1 MSLIRVHKWLRLW
14 SFSYKMWRPSRF
26 CSLILSI
33 FCYIQTT
40 IVNVKSF
47 AKFTFNLLYLSNYL
61 KILSKQFNAEWKH
74 LFNYKW
80 KNTKKVS
87 RNINRTEIVIS
98 KSKQKKFESDL
109 KNLNVAKNYILL
121 KELNTWELKLLQI
134 LVCNVMNDLS
144 IKLKKAKVFFFKMR

>member
-1 MSLIRVHKWLRLW
+1 
-14 SFSYKMWRPSRF
+14 MWRPSRF
-26 CSLILSI
+26 CSPILST

-40 IVNVKSF
+40 IVKVKNF

-61 KILSKQFNAEWKH
+61 KILSKQFNADWKH

-80 KNTKKVS
+80 INTKKVS
-87 RNINRTEIVIS
+87 RNINRTEVVIS
-98 KSKQKKFESDL
+98 KSKQKKIEGDL
-109 KNLNVAKNYILL
+109 KKNIYVAKNYILL

-144 IKLKKAKVFFFKMR
+144 IKLKKSKVLYFKMR